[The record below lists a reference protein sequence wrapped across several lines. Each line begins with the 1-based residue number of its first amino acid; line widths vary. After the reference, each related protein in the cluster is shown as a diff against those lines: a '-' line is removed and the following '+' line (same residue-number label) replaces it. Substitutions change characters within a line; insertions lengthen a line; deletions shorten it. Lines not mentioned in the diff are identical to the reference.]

1 MNFLEIMEGLV
12 EAVPGAMAATI
23 MGMDGLT
30 IEQYR
35 RNDYDIETVGVEYGK
50 VIEEIKHASGVLNL
64 GALEEVCVSTDDMTL
79 VLRMVTQ
86 GYYIA
91 LVLSAGAN
99 TGKARFMLKSAAVKA
114 EKELFI

>member
-1 MNFLEIMEGLV
+1 MSFLEIMQSLV
-12 EAVPGAMAATI
+12 EAVPGALAATI

-30 IEQYR
+30 IQQYCPGG
-35 RNDYDIETVGVEYGK
+35 YDVETIGVEYGK

-64 GALEEVCVSTDDMTL
+64 GRVEEVCVSTDDTCL
-79 VLRMVTQ
+79 VIRMVTQ

-91 LVLSAGAN
+91 LVLSSDAN
-99 TGKARFMLKSAAVKA
+99 TGRARFLLRSAAVKA

>member
-1 MNFLEIMEGLV
+1 MTFLEIMQGLV
-12 EAVPGAMAATI
+12 EAVPGSLAATI

-30 IEQYR
+30 IQQYCLS
-35 RNDYDIETVGVEYGK
+35 DYDVETVGVEYGK

-64 GALEEVCVSTDDMTL
+64 GTVEEVCVATDEMTL
-79 VLRMVTQ
+79 VLKMVTQ

-91 LVLSAGAN
+91 LVLSSGAN
-99 TGKARFMLKSAAVKA
+99 TGKARFLLKGAALKA